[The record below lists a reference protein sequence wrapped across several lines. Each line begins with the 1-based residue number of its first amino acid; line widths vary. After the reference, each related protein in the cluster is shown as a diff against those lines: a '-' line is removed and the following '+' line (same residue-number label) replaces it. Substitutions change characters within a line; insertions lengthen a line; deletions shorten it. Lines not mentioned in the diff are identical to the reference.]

1 MQGFHSKFISRFQT
15 RASTLKTAIVRSA
28 LLPFLKSY
36 ADHPSNAHL
45 RPEDLDRRVNIL
57 NKWWTGLLEMLN
69 GRNGESVSGND
80 RPAILEAVTVI
91 MTRPEWT
98 LHPTPSAFR
107 ADKMLRP
114 SLKSRSTTS
123 LGSTASDFLSDSVLH
138 NIRNTY
144 VQNLLAQMVF
154 VVDKMSMRNV
164 AASVVA
170 FCGKATAYAFF
181 YCDGIAE
188 ILVRLWSTSPETL
201 RRVLGQ
207 SGVQRVTDL
216 KAMSARVAIKFP
228 PCVHSLAFQ
237 SLRSMIRSLRH
248 RPQVPIATAY
258 IPWHGPWVGRWAGRD
273 SDLFFVFAKNYYDL
287 ACRFLPNDISQ
298 EETICAPGYVL
309 VQAQM
314 LTILDATIQRALGQP
329 LDHFSGPLSSTFE
342 DMLGEADA
350 SATLLPLPPSGVN
363 RSMAENR
370 LIMMLRD
377 CLSASSAM
385 SEKAQRTF
393 AESFGN
399 LLKSATRNISLFDHS
414 ACFTLCDF
422 MEEAV
427 AILDRY
433 HQSSNQEEPVLD
445 WTFWLDV
452 CNHMLRSQNT
462 MTEIRLCAFLYSL
475 WSTITSDEGRK
486 RELCLEWLLSEVTF
500 ESMFNHWCPMVRAY
514 YMRLLCWKVARLD
527 GSKSDTDM

>member
-1 MQGFHSKFISRFQT
+1 M
-15 RASTLKTAIVRSA
+15 
-28 LLPFLKSY
+28 
-36 ADHPSNAHL
+36 
-45 RPEDLDRRVNIL
+45 

-80 RPAILEAVTVI
+80 RPTILEAVTAI

-98 LHPTPSAFR
+98 IHPTTFAFR
-107 ADKMLRP
+107 TDKPLRP

-123 LGSTASDFLSDSVLH
+123 LGSTASDFLADSVLH

-144 VQNLLAQMVF
+144 VQNLLAQMAF

-170 FCGKATAYAFF
+170 FCGKVTAYAFF

-188 ILVRLWSTSPETL
+188 ILVRLWATSPEVL
-201 RRVLGQ
+201 RRVLTEN
-207 SGVQRVTDL
+207 GVRRDTDL
-216 KAMSARVAIKFP
+216 KAASGSVAIKFP
-228 PCVHSLAFQ
+228 PCVHNLTFQ
-237 SLRSMIRSLRH
+237 SLRSMMKNLRR

-287 ACRFLPNDISQ
+287 TCRFLSEGITPG
-298 EETICAPGYVL
+298 ERTCAPGYIL

-314 LTILDATIQRALGQP
+314 LTVLDATIQRAINQP
-329 LDHFSGPLSSTFE
+329 SDHFNAAPSSTFE
-342 DMLGEADA
+342 DLLGEADA
-350 SATLLPLPPSGVN
+350 SATVLPLPPSGVN

-377 CLSASSAM
+377 CLSGSSAM
-385 SEKAQRTF
+385 SEKAQKTF
-393 AESFGN
+393 GESFGY
-399 LLKSATRNISLFDHS
+399 LLRAAARHISLFDNS

-422 MEEAV
+422 MEEAI

-433 HQSSNQEEPVLD
+433 HHTSNQEQPVLD
-445 WTFWLDV
+445 WAFWLDV
-452 CNHMLRSQNT
+452 YKHMMRSQNT

-475 WSTITSDEGRK
+475 WSTIVSDESRK
-486 RELCLEWLLSEVTF
+486 RELCLEWLLSEATF
-500 ESMFNHWCPMVRAY
+500 GRMFNHWCPMVRAY

-527 GSKSDTDM
+527 GANSDTDM

>member
-1 MQGFHSKFISRFQT
+1 MYRFQT
-15 RASTLKTAIVRSA
+15 RASTLKTTIVRSA
-28 LLPFLKSY
+28 LLPFLRNF

-80 RPAILEAVTVI
+80 RPAILEAVTAI
-91 MTRPEWT
+91 MTRPEWV
-98 LHPTPSAFR
+98 LHPTPLAFR
-107 ADKMLRP
+107 TDRMMRP

-123 LGSTASDFLSDSVLH
+123 LGSTASDFLADSVLH
-138 NIRNTY
+138 NVRNTY
-144 VQNLLAQMVF
+144 VQNLLAQMAF

-164 AASVVA
+164 AASVVT
-170 FCGKATAYAFF
+170 FCGKATAFAFF

-188 ILVRLWSTSPETL
+188 ILIRLWTNSTETL
-201 RRVLGQ
+201 RRVLAENN
-207 SGVQRVTDL
+207 VRRETDL
-216 KAMSARVAIKFP
+216 KAVSGRITIKFP
-228 PCVHSLAFQ
+228 PCVHNLAFQ
-237 SLRSMIRSLRH
+237 SLRSMMRNLRR

-287 ACRFLPNDISQ
+287 ACRFLPDDITQ
-298 EETICAPGYVL
+298 EERTCTPGHVL

-314 LTILDATIQRALGQP
+314 LTILDATIRRAISQP
-329 LDHFSGPLSSTFE
+329 SDHYNGSPASNFDE
-342 DMLGEADA
+342 MLGEADA
-350 SATLLPLPPSGVN
+350 SATVLPLPPSGAN

-393 AESFGN
+393 AGSFGSI
-399 LLKSATRNISLFDHS
+399 LRAATRHISVFNYS

-422 MEEAV
+422 MEEAI

-433 HQSSNQEEPVLD
+433 HKTSNLEEPVLD
-445 WTFWLDV
+445 WAFWLDV
-452 CNHMLRSQNT
+452 CKHMMRSENT
-462 MTEIRLCAFLYSL
+462 MTELRLCAFLYSL
-475 WSTITSDEGRK
+475 WNTITSDESRK
-486 RELCLEWLLSEVTF
+486 RELCLDWLLSEATF
-500 ESMFNHWCPMVRAY
+500 GRMFNHWCPMVRAY

-527 GSKSDTDM
+527 GFTSDTDM